1 MTSDFGLRTTDYEPR
16 TTNSELRTK
25 NMPKLH
31 YAIGVDLGATTVK
44 TGLVTSAGKIIMQT
58 KLPTMGERGPRA
70 VILQIKK
77 SIEEVMIHT
86 KGKTLRGIGI
96 GSPGIV
102 DEKGGI
108 VKNPPNIADWHHV
121 ALGQKIQ
128 KFFDLRVA
136 VENDANVA
144 AIAEA
149 KFGAG
154 KRHPNFLFVI
164 WGTGVGG
171 GIIMDGKIYR
181 GAFGGAGEIGHVS
194 IDYNGLK
201 CNCGAIGCVE
211 AYVGQRHLSNRTI
224 ERLKSQPRSK
234 ILDLIGGDIS
244 KLEPKYISQAAY
256 AGDKLAREIFTEAGT
271 LLGVALGS
279 VMNVVDLRVIIIGG
293 GLSAAGK
300 FVFDAVKKSVQSH
313 VLTPLRRDI
322 KVLPAKLGNSAGILG
337 AAGLVL

>member
-1 MTSDFGLRTTDYEPR
+1 
-16 TTNSELRTK
+16 
-25 NMPKLH
+25 MPQQH

-44 TGLVTSAGKIIMQT
+44 TGLVTSAGQILFQT
-58 KLPTMGERGPRA
+58 KLPTLGEKGPKA
-70 VILQIKK
+70 VIIQIKK
-77 SIEEVMIHT
+77 SIEQVMIHAR
-86 KGKTLRGIGI
+86 GKTLRGIGI

-108 VKNPPNIADWHHV
+108 VKDPPNISGWHHV
-121 ALGQKIQ
+121 ALGEKIQ
-128 KFFDLRVA
+128 KSFKLHVA

-154 KRHPNFLFVI
+154 KHHPNFLFVI

-171 GIIMDGKIYR
+171 GIILDGKIYR
-181 GAFGGAGEIGHVS
+181 GAFGGAGEVGHVS
-194 IDYNGLK
+194 IDYNGLL
-201 CNCGAIGCVE
+201 CNCGARGCVE
-211 AYVGQRHLSNRTI
+211 AYVGQRHLSQRAI

-234 ILDLIGGDIS
+234 ILDLVGGDIS
-244 KLEPKYISQAAY
+244 KVEPMYISQAAY
-256 AGDKLAREIFTEAGT
+256 GGDKLAREIFTEAGT

-279 VMNVVDLRVIIIGG
+279 VLNVVDLRVIIIGG

-313 VLTPLRRDI
+313 VLKPLRKDI
-322 KVLPAKLGNSAGILG
+322 RVLPAKLGNSAGILG